1 MKIVHHTLKSRIIVA
16 AMAAIFTGCFTGQ
29 AEAAKPKLVV
39 VVSVDQ
45 LAYEY
50 LNRFYVNFAADG
62 FFRTIERQGALFSN
76 CHHRHAFTFTGPGH
90 SVLLT
95 GAYPRQTGIIGNG
108 WYDPDLGR
116 DRYCVE
122 CDATKMVGLPQG
134 SRETAMSPS
143 SLLAET
149 LGDVMKRTSE
159 GQAKVIGLSLK
170 DRAGILMAGRKADA
184 AYWFADRRWVTSTWY
199 MDGLPGYLRAYNE
212 SRPIDGYAGQT
223 WNLLLPQDAYHLYRA
238 DDYPYENDGFGL
250 GRVFPHK
257 LAAVGDASFDKQFPC
272 TPFGNDATLHA
283 AELVIEQ
290 EKLGQDDVSDLLCLS
305 FSSNDYLGHQYGPY
319 SLEVEDA
326 AYRLDRQLAALVKF
340 LDQRVGKGQWTM
352 ALSADHAVAP
362 IPEFVSELG
371 IKGIRNPLGD
381 LSELTAQI
389 EARIRQAIG
398 PPPDGQKY
406 VSMVED
412 SQVYLTRDRKVLPE
426 NKLATARDAARDVLL
441 EQESIFA
448 AVSADQLTVEQVT
461 RPVRDPLVEQL
472 FKSYHPQRSGDV
484 LFVLRPYDLQSRSAT
499 THGSPWDYDTHVPL
513 LWLGAGIGSGSSTA
527 PVSPAQ
533 IAPTLAKLL
542 GVEPPKDCV
551 EVPLVELFPGGE
563 KTTSRIGRR
572 PR

>member
-1 MKIVHHTLKSRIIVA
+1 MTEPRMSQISRIAFA
-16 AMAAIFTGCFTGQ
+16 AALVICWAAQT
-29 AEAAKPKLVV
+29 EAAKPKLVV

-45 LAYEY
+45 LAQEY
-50 LNRFYVNFAADG
+50 LSRFAANFAADG
-62 FFRTIERQGALFSN
+62 FFRTVEREGALFSN
-76 CHHRHAFTFTGPGH
+76 CHHRHAFTYTGPGH
-90 SVLLT
+90 SVMLT

-108 WYDPDLGR
+108 WYDAALGR

-122 CDATKMVGLPQG
+122 CDDVKMVGLPEG
-134 SRETAMSPS
+134 SQETAMSPS

-199 MDGLPGYLRAYNE
+199 MTQLPGYLRACNE
-212 SRPIDGYAGQT
+212 SRPVDGYAGQT
-223 WNLLLPQDAYHLYRA
+223 WNLLLPPSAYHIYRP
-238 DDYPYENDGFGL
+238 DDYPHENDSFGL
-250 GRVFPHK
+250 GRAFPHK
-257 LAAVGDASFDKQFPC
+257 LASASDASFDKQFPC

-290 EKLGQDDVSDLLCLS
+290 EKLGQDGVTDLLCLG

-340 LDQRVGKGQWTM
+340 LDEHVGRGQWTM
-352 ALSADHAVAP
+352 AVSADHGVAP

-371 IKGIRNPLGD
+371 IKGVRNSLGD

-389 EARIRQAIG
+389 EARIRESIG
-398 PPPDGQKY
+398 PPPEGQKY

-412 SQVYLTRDRKVLPE
+412 SQVYLTRDRKILPE
-426 NKLATARDAARDVLL
+426 KHLSTARDAARTVLL

-448 AVSADQLTVEQVT
+448 AVSADELNVQQVS
-461 RPVRDPLVEQL
+461 RPVRDPLQAQL
-472 FKSYHPQRSGDV
+472 FKTFHPQRSGDV
-484 LFVLRPYDLQSRSAT
+484 LFVLRPYDMQSRSAT

-513 LWLGAGIGSGSSTA
+513 LWLGVGIGSGSSTA
-527 PVSPAQ
+527 PASPAQ

-542 GVEPPKDCV
+542 GIEPPKDCV
-551 EVPLVELFPGGE
+551 EEPLIGLFTEPVVG
-563 KTTSRIGRR
+563 K
-572 PR
+572 